1 MGKGE
6 MKFKA
11 GEPLAQGQ
19 VGVETEPYNAVKG
32 TDSTNILR
40 TILRTKTNFV
50 PFYFLQRGRK
60 PVGPEHNCPFSL
72 RCFVQM
78 RSGYFVL

>member
-6 MKFKA
+6 MKFRE

-19 VGVETEPYNAVKG
+19 VGVETEHYKAVKG
-32 TDSTNILR
+32 TDSTN
-40 TILRTKTNFV
+40 ILRTKTNFV
-50 PFYFLQRGRK
+50 PFYFLQWGRK
-60 PVGPEHNCPFSL
+60 SLGPEHNCPFSL
-72 RCFVQM
+72 LCSEPM